1 MSVNGAGRFSGELG
15 DAARVRREFA
25 PTTQR
30 ERLLDAMAK
39 MVAQQGYG
47 ATSVADVLRAA
58 RISRR
63 TFYEQF
69 ADKEDCFLAAYDLI
83 AGRCIERVRTALA
96 GSGTWRD
103 AVEAA
108 LSAVLELLAA
118 EPDFARLGVVE
129 VLAAGPRGLER
140 RDATLRQLVE
150 FVERGR
156 AQLGE
161 VATPPPRLVA
171 QAIVGGIYELVY
183 SHIVRGQTARL
194 PALVDE
200 LLHYTF
206 MLLGAP
212 RDGA

>member
-1 MSVNGAGRFSGELG
+1 MSTNGAGRLSGELG
-15 DAARVRREFA
+15 AARANREFA

-30 ERLLDAMAK
+30 ERLLDAMAQ
-39 MVAQQGYG
+39 MVAQQGYV
-47 ATSVADVLRAA
+47 ATSVADVLRTA

-83 AGRCIERVRTALA
+83 AQRCVDRVKAAFAA
-96 GSGTWRD
+96 GDTWRD
-103 AVEAA
+103 GFESAIVAA
-108 LSAVLELLAA
+108 LRLLAA

-140 RDATLRQLVE
+140 RDATLRRFVD

-156 AQLGE
+156 DE
-161 VATPPPRLVA
+161 VDGIATPPPRLVA

-183 SHIVRGQTARL
+183 SHIVRGQTTQL
-194 PALVDE
+194 PELADE

-206 MLLGAP
+206 MLLGTP
-212 RDGA
+212 RSGA